1 MRPVDFGFADGSHE
15 QAMRETAVR
24 DSLDRSILRL
34 IVAYLALQV
43 AIFAAFSGGAGF
55 FWRYGRIFGATTIG
69 FHLFLF
75 LVLKIFKA
83 DFAMAEGGTRLERV
97 NLANRITLFRV
108 SSLPTLLFLVIA
120 SRDYS
125 IRIPLLAF
133 MALVF
138 ASDFLDGWVSRT
150 RGQVTKIGK
159 LLDSASDYLVLVV
172 LTVVF
177 FNFRFVKSWFFWL
190 VVGRLGE
197 QAVFMAIIFL
207 VRGRVKPRTTFLG
220 KAAIASIMVLYS
232 GLLLEL
238 FVLPFGFAKAMR
250 ILELLV
256 ACIIVVSVVDKA
268 IAFGQDLADVEP

>member
-1 MRPVDFGFADGSHE
+1 MH
-15 QAMRETAVR
+15 
-24 DSLDRSILRL
+24 DSLDRSILRV
-34 IVAYLALQV
+34 IVAYLALQLAV
-43 AIFAAFSGGAGF
+43 FAAFSLASGF
-55 FWRYGRIFGATTIG
+55 FWRYSQAFGATSIS

-75 LVLKIFKA
+75 LLLKLFKG
-83 DFAMAEGGTRLERV
+83 DFAIADTGVALPRV
-97 NLANRITLFRV
+97 NLANKITLFRV

-120 SRDYS
+120 SRDYA
-125 IRIPLLAF
+125 IRLPLLAF

-150 RGQVTKIGK
+150 RGQVTRVGK
-159 LLDSASDYLVLVV
+159 MMDSASDYLVLVV

-177 FNFRFVKSWFFWL
+177 FYFRFIQDWFFWL
-190 VVGRLGE
+190 VVGRLSE

-238 FVLPFGFAKAMR
+238 LFFPFGIAKAVST
-250 ILELLV
+250 LEILV
-256 ACIIVVSVVDKA
+256 AAVIVVSVADKVL
-268 IAFGQDLADVEP
+268 AFVQDLSDREP